1 MTVLFTDRSMGTPLA
16 WQGDFGDGSNS
27 TDQNPEHTYT
37 GTGTYTVT
45 LKVQNH
51 GGSSTDSSFVWVRGA
66 AAIYNPVKASPT
78 GTPTPTGMQSPPVP
92 ARPGM
97 APISFFAMS
106 RSMGVAPLT
115 VSFTDMSFNAPESW
129 EWDFCDGETSNIR
142 NPTHVHDAGGIH
154 SLPHGRE
161 LRGEEHRLA
170 PCVREV
176 KGCIP
181 LFFQRVSA
189 GCPGI

>member
-1 MTVLFTDRSMGTPLA
+1 MGTPLA

-51 GGSSTDSSFVWVRGA
+51 GGSSTHSSFVWVRA
-66 AAIYNPVKASPT
+66 AATIYKHVTESLT
-78 GTPTPTGMQSPPVP
+78 VTPTPTGTQSPPVP
-92 ARPGM
+92 ERPGM

-115 VSFTDMSFNAPESW
+115 VSFTDMSFNAPNSW
-129 EWDFCDGETSNIR
+129 EWDFCDGETSSIR
-142 NPTHVHDAGGIH
+142 NPTHTFTTPGAYTV
-154 SLPHGRE
+154 SLMVE
-161 LRGEEHRLA
+161 N
-170 PCVREV
+170 
-176 KGCIP
+176 
-181 LFFQRVSA
+181 SA
-189 GCPGI
+189 GKSTASRRVYVR